1 MASFD
6 MAMSGQTSQPKQKSY
21 SKVLHTKKSNPRFDL
36 YPLLSP

>member
-6 MAMSGQTSQPKQKSY
+6 MAMSIPAKTEKLFESITY
-21 SKVLHTKKSNPRFDL
+21 KKSNPRFDL